1 LFLACAAPRL
11 AIRPAGDQPQATSY
25 KLRAPADTVQAWQ
38 LAHNGD
44 FLHAEQR
51 MAVRNS
57 QSDALARGLLSI
69 YRARPDSAEADFR
82 RVLDSGADSA
92 VRSVAYTGLECLFLS
107 QERYAGLESLELRAR
122 REHLEYDTTNRFVA
136 QALNRMGAM
145 RIESAS
151 SILRRP
157 MKLSLTGTPIIR
169 LSANGR
175 AVRDFWLDT
184 GASMSAVT
192 ESFAREH
199 GIRIV
204 SEAGGS
210 AGTSTGRKVPVRM
223 GVIDSLRS
231 GGLTLRNVPVI
242 VLRDQ
247 DLSFKLLFITL
258 LKIDAI
264 IGWPVISR
272 FRTTLD
278 YPNRELTLEE
288 GAKGSGG
295 QGFKGNSGTPEP
307 QNPGIPEPH
316 NLFFAGQP
324 CVQVAVDSS
333 GPLNFILDTGATLCM
348 ITRAGLNKLL
358 AVPALGRSLGCI
370 GGAGG
375 SDAGGIKSIKAAR
388 LTIAGQEL
396 YPVSLAVHDVPDEG
410 LAIKPDGLLGEDVLR
425 NFKVV
430 IDARNGVLTLTR

>member
-1 LFLACAAPRL
+1 V
-11 AIRPAGDQPQATSY
+11 
-25 KLRAPADTVQAWQ
+25 DTVKAWQ

-51 MAVRNS
+51 MAVLNS

-69 YRARPDSAEADFR
+69 YRARLDSAEADFR
-82 RVLDSGADSA
+82 GVLDSGADSA
-92 VRSVAYTGLECLFLS
+92 VRSVAYTGLECLFLN

-122 REHLEYDTTNRFVA
+122 REHLEYDSTNRFVA

-145 RIESAS
+145 RIECAS

-199 GIRIV
+199 GIRII
-204 SEAGGS
+204 SEAVGS
-210 AGTSTGRKVPVRM
+210 AGTATSRKVPVRM

-272 FRTTLD
+272 FRTTFD
-278 YPNRELTLEE
+278 YPDRELTLEYPPAANE
-288 GAKGSGG
+288 ERAGDSGIQGARGSG
-295 QGFKGNSGTPEP
+295 
-307 QNPGIPEPH
+307 GIPEPQ

-333 GPLNFILDTGATLCM
+333 GPLNFILDTGASLC
-348 ITRAGLNKLL
+348 TVTKSGLDKLL
-358 AVPALGRSLGCI
+358 AVPRLSRNLGCV

-375 SDAGGIKSIKAAR
+375 SDAGGIKAIKATW
-388 LTIAGQEL
+388 LTVAGQEL
-396 YPVSLAVHDVPDEG
+396 YPVSLAVHELPDEG
-410 LAIKPDGLLGEDVLR
+410 LAIIPDGLLGGDVLR

-430 IDARNGVLTLTR
+430 IDAQNGMLTLTQ